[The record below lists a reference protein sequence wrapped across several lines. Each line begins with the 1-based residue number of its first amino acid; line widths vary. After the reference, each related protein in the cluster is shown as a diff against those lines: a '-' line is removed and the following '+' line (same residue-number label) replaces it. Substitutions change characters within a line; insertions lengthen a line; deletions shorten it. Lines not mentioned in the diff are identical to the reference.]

1 MSIRRLCTRVGMSR
15 QNYYAGRRERRRR
28 EIDEELVVELVKAE
42 RRAQPRIGTRKLL
55 FLLEPE
61 LVEAGVRIGR
71 DRLFE
76 LLRARGFLVKP
87 KHTWPKTTSS
97 RHSLP
102 VFSNLV
108 AGLEET
114 GPNQVWVG
122 DLTYIRTEQGF
133 MYAVVLMDRFSRKI
147 TGAHIGESLEAAG
160 CVQALEKALVD
171 LPEDSFPIHHSDRGS
186 QYCSHEYVGRLQ
198 ARGLS
203 ISMTEEHHC
212 YENAHAERVIGI
224 LKQEY
229 ELAATFRTKRHAVT
243 SFYQAVALYNHRRP
257 HLSLNYATPA
267 QVHARAA

>member
-1 MSIRRLCTRVGMSR
+1 MSR
-15 QNYYAGRRERRRR
+15 QNYYTGRRKRRGR

-42 RRAQPRIGTRKLL
+42 RRIQPRMGTRKLL
-55 FLLEPE
+55 TVLREQLG
-61 LVEAGVRIGR
+61 EAGVMIGR
-71 DRLFE
+71 DRLFG
-76 LLRARGFLVKP
+76 LLRRRGLLVEP
-87 KHTWPKTTSS
+87 KRTWPKTTSS

-122 DLTYIRTEQGF
+122 DLTYIRTEEGF
-133 MYAVVLMDRFSRKI
+133 MYAIVIMDRYSRKI
-147 TGAHIGESLEAAG
+147 TGAHIGESLEAAS
-160 CVQALEKALVD
+160 CIQALEKALED
-171 LPEDSFPIHHSDRGS
+171 LPADRFPIHHSDRGS
-186 QYCSHEYVGRLQ
+186 QYCCHEYVGRLQ

-212 YENAHAERVIGI
+212 YENAHAERVIGT

-229 ELAATFRTKRHAVT
+229 ELDATFRTKEQAAT
-243 SFYQAVALYNHRRP
+243 SFYQAVALYNNRRP
-257 HLSLNYATPA
+257 HLSLDYKTPA